1 MADQMAI
8 SPDLSKALGGG
19 FTGDLISNSLI
30 IGGGAFAVSAL
41 ARIINQARSDV
52 SDYGG
57 VPMEQH
63 LNTTMRD
70 PVFSSDMTG
79 LIKGYKAKEEPAKD
93 KKKSKQ
99 VTTKKAH
106 TKQAATKQA
115 GLWDDIVAAG
125 DWIKDTYR
133 GIKDTTKHITAEK
146 TWDPKNLLL
155 YSVPVG
161 TAVLAALA
169 GHKMMDNVYDK
180 SDSEALSK
188 EQTRLSKLHK
198 QLIMARALNRRGAL
212 SNEGLE
218 SIMKESDPIV
228 RSADRSKTANFK
240 DKEYG
245 TRVPMGVAGLL
256 LAVAATLGAVG
267 GYSYSSARNDR
278 RLKYKAIKDGL
289 SDFARDNSLMRT
301 IDQKITTDDDV
312 YKDLSK
318 ITASSKSSPRET
330 PMVYNP
336 VSVNI

>member
-1 MADQMAI
+1 MSDQMAI
-8 SPDLSKALGGG
+8 APSLSKALGGG

-70 PVFSSDMTG
+70 PVFSSDMAG
-79 LIKGYKAKEEPAKD
+79 LIKGHKAKEDGNKN
-93 KKKSKQ
+93 KKSP
-99 VTTKKAH
+99 KK
-106 TKQAATKQA
+106 
-115 GLWDDIVAAG
+115 G
-125 DWIKDTYR
+125 
-133 GIKDTTKHITAEK
+133 TTKHASLRDTFKDIKQWARDTYADIKGLTADITAPK
-146 TWDPKNLLL
+146 TWDPKNLLI
-155 YSVPVG
+155 YSVPAT
-161 TAVLAALA
+161 TAVVAALA

-180 SDSEALSK
+180 SDSTALSK
-188 EQTRLSKLHK
+188 EQARLSKIHK

-212 SNEGLE
+212 SDEGLE
-218 SIMKESDPIV
+218 NIIKESDPIV
-228 RSADRSKTANFK
+228 ISANRSKTAS
-240 DKEYG
+240 DKNEAG
-245 TRVPMGVAGLL
+245 TVVPMGVAGLL

-289 SDFARDNSLMRT
+289 SDFARDNALMRT

-312 YKDLSK
+312 YKDLSE

>member
-1 MADQMAI
+1 MSDQMAI

-41 ARIINQARSDV
+41 ARIINQSRSDV
-52 SDYGG
+52 TDYGG

-70 PVFSSDMTG
+70 PVFASDMTG
-79 LIKGYKAKEEPAKD
+79 LIKGYKAKEEANKNKKRP
-93 KKKSKQ
+93 KKSLNKG
-99 VTTKKAH
+99 T
-106 TKQAATKQA
+106 TKQA
-115 GLWDDIVAAG
+115 GLIGDIKSIGGWV
-125 DWIKDTYR
+125 KDTYND
-133 GIKDTTKHITAEK
+133 IKDLYYDATAPK
-146 TWDPKNLLL
+146 TWDPKNLLI
-155 YSVPVG
+155 YSVPVT
-161 TAVLAALA
+161 TAVVAALA

-180 SDSEALSK
+180 SDSTALSK
-188 EQTRLSKLHK
+188 EQARLSKLHK

-212 SNEGLE
+212 SDEGLE
-218 SIMKESDPIV
+218 NIIKESDPIV
-228 RSADRSKTANFK
+228 TSANRSKTASDNS
-240 DKEYG
+240 EPG
-245 TRVPMGVAGLL
+245 TVVPMGVAGLL

-289 SDFARDNSLMRT
+289 SDFARDNALMRT